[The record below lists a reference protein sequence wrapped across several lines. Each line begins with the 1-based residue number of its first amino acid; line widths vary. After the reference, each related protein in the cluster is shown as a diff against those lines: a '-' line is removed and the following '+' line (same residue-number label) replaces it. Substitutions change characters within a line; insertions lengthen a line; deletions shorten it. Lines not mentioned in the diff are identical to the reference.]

1 MKNIFFAVLLT
12 TLGILHMPA
21 FAKEGCRIMAN
32 YNTAD
37 SWGTNPPTLAYII
50 SIVGFETGKAGFPT
64 ECLQEFEDTVKA
76 KSSDDTISATII
88 GYASQLGE
96 ADDNATLSGQ
106 RADTVW
112 NIMTN
117 MGLEFPLYR
126 RTSGESWNNVSTDQD
141 NDNHRDFRSVEVYF
155 HYPQMTTNYDAI
167 RELKRWK
174 EKNAPNNQ
182 ECKANEL
189 FTEYISHLRDG
200 KSDADFDSDKITKTL
215 KECQGA
221 SNDATDTQS
230 NNKPDT
236 QALTIL
242 ELYTKLSKYHDK
254 FRSKVSVWKNAD
266 GNFNTARLAS
276 DSIAGVVLGTAGGLI
291 TSNIVKKN
299 QIENGFEDIKC
310 TIGGQNVAAWGDQF
324 RIGIH

>member
-21 FAKEGCRIMAN
+21 FGDEGCRIMAN

-37 SWGTNPPTLAYII
+37 NWGTNPPTLEYII
-50 SIVGFETGKAGFPT
+50 SIVGFETGKAEFPT
-64 ECLQEFEDTVKA
+64 ECLQEFENAVKT
-76 KSSDDTISATII
+76 KLSDDIIGATIV
-88 GYASQLGE
+88 GYASQLGD
-96 ADDNATLSGQ
+96 ADDNATLSGK

-112 NIMTN
+112 NIMAN
-117 MGLEFPLYR
+117 MDLEFPLYR

-141 NDNHRDFRSVEVYF
+141 NDNHRNFRSVEVYF
-155 HYPQMTTNYDAI
+155 HYPQKTTNYEAI
-167 RELKRWK
+167 ISLKKWK
-174 EKNAPNNQ
+174 EDTAPNNQ

-189 FTEYISHLRDG
+189 FTEYISHLRAE
-200 KSDADFDSDKITKTL
+200 KSDNEFDKNKITKTL

-221 SNDATDTQS
+221 SNDATGTQS
-230 NNKPDT
+230 
-236 QALTIL
+236 LTIL
-242 ELYTKLSKYHDK
+242 ELYTKLSTYHDE

>member
-21 FAKEGCRIMAN
+21 FAKEGCRIVAN

-37 SWGTNPPTLAYII
+37 NWGTNPPTLAYII
-50 SIVGFETGKAGFPT
+50 SIVGFETGKAEFPT
-64 ECLQEFEDTVKA
+64 ECLQEFKDTVNTKL
-76 KSSDDTISATII
+76 SDDIIGATIV
-88 GYASQLGE
+88 GYASQLGD
-96 ADDNATLSGQ
+96 ADYNATLSAK

-112 NIMTN
+112 YIMEN
-117 MGLEFPLYR
+117 MELEFPLYR
-126 RTSGESWNNVSTDQD
+126 KTSGESWNNVSTVQD
-141 NDNHRDFRSVEVYF
+141 NDNHRDFRSAEVFF
-155 HYPQMTTNYDAI
+155 HYPQMTANYETI
-167 RELKRWK
+167 IFLKKWK
-174 EKNAPNNQ
+174 EDTDPDNQ
-182 ECKANEL
+182 KCKANEL
-189 FTEYISHLRDG
+189 FTKYISHLRDG
-200 KSDADFDSDKITKTL
+200 KSDVDFDSDEIEKTL
-215 KECQGA
+215 KECKGA
-221 SNDATDTQS
+221 SNDAT
-230 NNKPDT
+230 DT

-266 GNFNTARLAS
+266 GSFNTARLAS

>member
-21 FAKEGCRIMAN
+21 FAEEGCSIL
-32 YNTAD
+32 
-37 SWGTNPPTLAYII
+37 TNSSTEEGLLLKNKRPYII
-50 SIVGFETGKAGFPT
+50 SIVGFETGSAELPT
-64 ECLQEFEDTVKA
+64 ECLQEFKDTVKE
-76 KSSDDTISATII
+76 KLSDDIIGATIV
-88 GYASQLGE
+88 GHASQLGD
-96 ADDNATLSGQ
+96 ASDNTELSMQ
-106 RADTVW
+106 RINTVL
-112 NIMTN
+112 IILYD
-117 MGLEFPLYR
+117 MGVTYPIDLRP
-126 RTSGESWNNVSTDQD
+126 SGESLNDNWAVN
-141 NDNHRDFRSVEVYF
+141 NDNHRAFRSVEVYF
-155 HYPQMTTNYDAI
+155 HYPQMTDNYTDI
-167 RELKRWK
+167 IYLKEWK
-174 EKNAPNNQ
+174 EKYAPNNQ
-182 ECKANEL
+182 KCKANEL

-200 KSDADFDSDKITKTL
+200 KSDNEFDKNKITKTS
-215 KECQGA
+215 KECHGA
-221 SNDATDTQS
+221 SNDATG
-230 NNKPDT
+230 T

-242 ELYTKLSKYHDK
+242 ELYRNLSEYHDK

>member
-21 FAKEGCRIMAN
+21 FAKEGCSIF
-32 YNTAD
+32 
-37 SWGTNPPTLAYII
+37 TNEPLDGDIGDTPKQPYII
-50 SIVGFETGKAGFPT
+50 SIVGFETGKSDFPT
-64 ECLQEFEDTVKA
+64 ECLQEFKDTVKENL
-76 KSSDDTISATII
+76 SDDIIGATIV
-88 GYASQLGE
+88 GHASRLGD
-96 ADDNATLSGQ
+96 ADDNAELSE
-106 RADTVW
+106 RRVYTVS
-112 NIMTN
+112 NIMYE
-117 MGLEFPLYR
+117 MGVTFTINPR
-126 RTSGESWNNVSTDQD
+126 PSGESMSNIYDMSDD
-141 NDNHRDFRSVEVYF
+141 NRKNFRSVEVYF
-155 HYPQMTTNYDAI
+155 HYPQMTDNYTDI
-167 RELKRWK
+167 IFLKEWK
-174 EKNAPNNQ
+174 EKYAPNNKK
-182 ECKANEL
+182 CKADEL
-189 FTEYISHLRDG
+189 FTEYISHLRAG
-200 KSDADFDSDKITKTL
+200 KSDNEFDKNKITKTS
-215 KECQGA
+215 KECHGA
-221 SNDATDTQS
+221 SNDATG
-230 NNKPDT
+230 T

-242 ELYTKLSKYHDK
+242 ELYRNLSEYHDK

>member
-21 FAKEGCRIMAN
+21 FAEEGCRIVAN

-37 SWGTNPPTLAYII
+37 LSYYPFQAEFII
-50 SIVGFETGKAGFPT
+50 SIVGFETGKAEFPE
-64 ECLQEFEDTVKA
+64 ECLQEFKDTVNTKL
-76 KSSDDTISATII
+76 SDDIIGVTIV

-96 ADDNATLSGQ
+96 ADDNTTLSGK
-106 RADTVW
+106 RIDTVW
-112 NIMTN
+112 NILVDD
-117 MGLEFPLYR
+117 MGVTFPMHAR
-126 RTSGESWNNVSTDQD
+126 VSGETENNIRVSNDFFDGDPD
-141 NDNHRDFRSVEVYF
+141 NQRAFRSVEVYF
-155 HYPQMTTNYDAI
+155 HYPQMTNNYEDI
-167 RELKRWK
+167 IFLKEWK
-174 EKNAPNNQ
+174 EKHAPNNQ
-182 ECKANEL
+182 KCKANEL
-189 FTEYISHLRDG
+189 FTEYISHLR
-200 KSDADFDSDKITKTL
+200 AQNSDKTFKREYIDETF

-221 SNDATDTQS
+221 SNDATG
-230 NNKPDT
+230 T
-236 QALTIL
+236 QALTIQQ
-242 ELYTKLSKYHDK
+242 LYGKLSKYHDK

>member
-21 FAKEGCRIMAN
+21 FGNEECKITPEHSIAGSILQNTISITGFQTGKSELTDSCKERFISELPKYLKDDLINVFVIGYTSRSGNATDNESLAAN
-32 YNTAD
+32 RATHIKEIISSQNDDTNISKRSAGESTHNIYYF
-37 SWGTNPPTLAYII
+37 GTND
-50 SIVGFETGKAGFPT
+50 T
-64 ECLQEFEDTVKA
+64 ENNP
-76 KSSDDTISATII
+76 
-88 GYASQLGE
+88 
-96 ADDNATLSGQ
+96 NA
-106 RADTVW
+106 
-112 NIMTN
+112 
-117 MGLEFPLYR
+117 
-126 RTSGESWNNVSTDQD
+126 
-141 NDNHRDFRSVEVYF
+141 RSVEVIF
-155 HYPQMTTNYDAI
+155 FYPQLTTNYQGI
-167 RELKRWK
+167 ISLKDWK
-174 EKNAPNNQ
+174 EKYAPNNQ
-182 ECKANEL
+182 KCKANEL

-200 KSDADFDSDKITKTL
+200 KSDNEFDKNKITKTS
-215 KECQGA
+215 KECGGA
-221 SNDATDTQS
+221 SNDATGAQV
-230 NNKPDT
+230 
-236 QALTIL
+236 LTIQG
-242 ELYTKLSKYHDK
+242 LYTKLSEYHDK

>member
-21 FAKEGCRIMAN
+21 FGNEECKITSERNIVGSISQNTISITGFQTGKSELTDSCKKRFISELPKYLRDDLISFFVIGYTSRSGNATDNESLARDRADHITDIIVSSNAN
-32 YNTAD
+32 NSQTKGTIFQIRTAGESTHNTTD
-37 SWGTNPPTLAYII
+37 FGTND
-50 SIVGFETGKAGFPT
+50 T
-64 ECLQEFEDTVKA
+64 ENNP
-76 KSSDDTISATII
+76 
-88 GYASQLGE
+88 
-96 ADDNATLSGQ
+96 NA
-106 RADTVW
+106 
-112 NIMTN
+112 
-117 MGLEFPLYR
+117 
-126 RTSGESWNNVSTDQD
+126 
-141 NDNHRDFRSVEVYF
+141 RSVEVIF
-155 HYPQMTTNYDAI
+155 SYPQLTTNYQGI
-167 RELKRWK
+167 ISLKEWK
-174 EKNAPNNQ
+174 EKYAPNNQ
-182 ECKANEL
+182 KCKANEL
-189 FTEYISHLRDG
+189 FTEYISHLRAG
-200 KSDADFDSDKITKTL
+200 ESDDDFNSEKIDETL
-215 KECQGA
+215 KECKGA
-221 SNDATDTQS
+221 SNDATG
-230 NNKPDT
+230 T

>member
-21 FAKEGCRIMAN
+21 FAKEDCSILINSEIAESISMEQKV
-32 YNTAD
+32 
-37 SWGTNPPTLAYII
+37 TNII
-50 SIVGFETGKAGFPT
+50 SIVGFETGKADFPT
-64 ECLQEFEDTVKA
+64 ECLQEFKDAVKA
-76 KSSDDTISATII
+76 KLSDDIIGATIV
-88 GYASQLGE
+88 GYASELGN
-96 ADDNATLSGQ
+96 DRDNALLSYN
-106 RADTVW
+106 RALAVSG
-112 NIMTN
+112 IVAN
-117 MGLEFPLYR
+117 MGLRFPLLPKA
-126 RTSGESWNNVSTDQD
+126 SGDSWNKVYSKVYSNRSIPD
-141 NDNHRDFRSVEVYF
+141 NNNLSDFRSVEVYF
-155 HYPQMTTNYDAI
+155 HYPQMTDYYADI
-167 RELKRWK
+167 IFLKEWK
-174 EKNAPNNQ
+174 EKHAPNNQ
-182 ECKANEL
+182 KCKANEL
-189 FTEYISHLRDG
+189 FTEYISHLR
-200 KSDADFDSDKITKTL
+200 AQNSDKAFKREYIDETF

-221 SNDATDTQS
+221 SNDATG
-230 NNKPDT
+230 K
-236 QALTIL
+236 QALTIKQ
-242 ELYTKLSKYHDK
+242 LYGKLSKYHDK